1 MKSNLIISYI
11 KNNYKSILIFVVCLF
26 ILYWMIFVLTPLSK
40 MSEEARFEIRE
51 LNNKIENI
59 EKKQEKL
66 QTEIEKYEVK
76 IEETNNSI
84 QQIKEIRIKV
94 GNEYG
99 KKINSVSNFTDTEL
113 TKFFTDR
120 YSK

>member
-51 LNNKIENI
+51 LNTKIESV
-59 EKKQEKL
+59 EKQQEKI
-66 QTEIEKYEVK
+66 QTEIKKYEVK
-76 IEETNNSI
+76 INETNDNI
-84 QQIKEIRIKV
+84 QKIKEIRIKV

-99 KKINSVSNFTDTEL
+99 KKIISVGSFTDDEL